1 MYFSRTLP
9 HGHLSSG
16 VTNFFGLE
24 KQQYISLQKIP
35 CLCSHLLTVADPGDG
50 PGEPV
55 PPPSLFLDRIE
66 AQRAEKKILETWM
79 TGVTVIWASPRFG
92 HSHSHI

>member
-55 PPPSLFLDRIE
+55 PPPSLFLDQIE
-66 AQRAEKKILETWM
+66 AQRAKKNFWKP
-79 TGVTVIWASPRFG
+79 G
-92 HSHSHI
+92 